1 MKIKIALAGNPNC
14 GKTTL
19 FNDITGS
26 SQKIGNWPGVTVE
39 KVEGNYKGAKDV
51 QIIDLPGIYSLSP
64 YTLEEVVTRNYLIN
78 DDPDVVLNIIDG
90 TNLERN
96 MYLTTQLVE
105 IGVPMVIAVNMIDI
119 VNKRGDV
126 VNLDEIKKA
135 FGCEVVE
142 MSALK
147 GTGVKA
153 AMDKAIEIANSKKMP
168 EPKIEYSEDVKAAL
182 MELEALVPEKYATSK
197 KWFATKLFD
206 SDKKLTSDFGI
217 DAGIV
222 SKGKEIADKVAK
234 KLDDDAESIMVNER
248 YDFIN
253 TIIGKCLSK
262 QEKGLSVSDK
272 VDKIVTNRILG
283 LPIFALVMFAIYKI
297 TFVVGQAGS
306 DYVNDNIFGDGYVP
320 TFLNESFE
328 KFEVAGW
335 LQGLVVDGIV
345 GGVGAV
351 LGFLPLIIVLY
362 FFMGILED
370 LGYMARVAFVMDRI
384 FRKFGLSGKSFIPM
398 LISTGC
404 GIPGVMATKTIENE
418 KDRRMTIMTS
428 TFMPCGA
435 KMPIIALFAAA
446 VFNDSTIVAPAMF
459 LIAMA
464 VIIMSG
470 IILKKTK
477 LFAGD
482 PAPFVMEL
490 PSYHVPAFK
499 NVLLKVWERVKAF
512 AIKAGTIIL
521 ITAVL
526 LWFLKGFG
534 YVDGKFGMLEEDQ
547 LDHSLLATIGNAFAW
562 IFAPLGFATWKSAV
576 ATVTGLIAKEDV
588 VGTFGVLLGEEFD
601 EENVR
606 PLAVKVAEM
615 FGTREV
621 AVSFMLF
628 NLLSAPC
635 FAAIGAIK
643 KQMGSAKWTWAAILW
658 MTAMAY
664 FLSFVT
670 YQFMHAA
677 TAGFSVLTG
686 VAAVLTIG
694 FLYLLFRKN
703 KYVTHT
709 NEKLSAK

>member
-182 MELEALVPEKYATSK
+182 TELEALVPEKYATSK

-283 LPIFALVMFAIYKI
+283 LPIFVLVMFAIYKI

-335 LQGLVVDGIV
+335 LQGLVVDGIE

-686 VAAVLTIG
+686 VAVVLTIG
-694 FLYLLFRKN
+694 FLYLLFRRN